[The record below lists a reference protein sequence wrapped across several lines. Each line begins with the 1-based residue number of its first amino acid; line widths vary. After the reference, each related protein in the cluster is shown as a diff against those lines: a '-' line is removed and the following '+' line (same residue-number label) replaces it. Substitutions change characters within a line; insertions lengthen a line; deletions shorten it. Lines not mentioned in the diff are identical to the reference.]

1 MEFVYTYRNNKGEKV
16 TGHLSA
22 KNRAEVFTALRENN
36 ISPLSVFE
44 RSNATIEDGI
54 RRRLI
59 ARYGIFT
66 ALIIALLGLCFYYLR
81 PKMSGSDNPVNLPQ
95 PRRVLKRN
103 VDKKGHVHKVV
114 NTNHVEVI
122 PTTIPEMMAAARE
135 KWDMLP
141 VAERKRLQDEYL
153 IKKYGKLP
161 KEIRPNLHRKNAHP
175 SPFKHVS
182 EKEIDRIISWEPGH
196 PLIGGF
202 ASGLIDRDFAESLN
216 DPIVITEDDSQEDKE
231 KKQRMIEVKRQLLE
245 AVNRG
250 ESVDAIL
257 EEARKELRSLATYR
271 NNLAKELRELKKG
284 GATEQEIE
292 DFYAA
297 ANTMLKEKNIKPM
310 LSPLKIKE
318 KILAVQAERLDK

>member
-1 MEFVYTYRNNKGEKV
+1 MLLLISIYGASVYSGISDVEKV
-16 TGHLSA
+16 KSSA
-22 KNRAEVFTALRENN
+22 KQDKLGE
-36 ISPLSVFE
+36 
-44 RSNATIEDGI
+44 TIAKILD
-54 RRRLI
+54 
-59 ARYGIFT
+59 T
-66 ALIIALLGLCFYYLR
+66 
-81 PKMSGSDNPVNLPQ
+81 
-95 PRRVLKRN
+95 
-103 VDKKGHVHKVV
+103 
-114 NTNHVEVI
+114 
-122 PTTIPEMMAAARE
+122 
-135 KWDMLP
+135 
-141 VAERKRLQDEYL
+141 
-153 IKKYGKLP
+153 
-161 KEIRPNLHRKNAHP
+161 
-175 SPFKHVS
+175 